1 MDEEYKTTVCI
12 NIELATEN
20 LKEADKIMQSMLRS
34 LDIDGLNM
42 VRKATISKT
51 NMIVE
56 ASHTMFDD
64 KEEINED

>member
-56 ASHTMFDD
+56 ASHTMFDEDD
-64 KEEINED
+64 KL